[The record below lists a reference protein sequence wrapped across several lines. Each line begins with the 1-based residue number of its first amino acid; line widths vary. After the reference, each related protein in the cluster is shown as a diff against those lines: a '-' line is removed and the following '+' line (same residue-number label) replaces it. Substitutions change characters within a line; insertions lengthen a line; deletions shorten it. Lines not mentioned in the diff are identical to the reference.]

1 MELSKRLQGVVSLMP
16 PGGIICDV
24 GCDHGYVA
32 ITFIKRGIAERVIAM
47 DVNAGPLEQARR
59 NAGIYGVTDKLDFR
73 LSDGLG
79 KVSPGEAEAFL
90 CAGMGGRLMVHIMTE
105 GRAVMDKMKGAVLQP
120 QSELNLVRR
129 HIYEMGW
136 HIVKE
141 DMVFEQDGEEPD
153 EGKYYPM
160 MKVVKGKGN
169 DINNDDISQLVKDKL
184 VKEKFSLQDLYEEYG
199 EWLLKSRNRVLLQFL
214 KFEKELY
221 SDILSKLKQVQ
232 TCKGEV
238 RQKEI
243 EQKIR
248 FIDLGLEWFA
258 DEM

>member
-16 PGGIICDV
+16 PGGTICDV

-32 ITFIKRGIAERVIAM
+32 ITFIKRGIAEKVIAM
-47 DVNAGPLEQARR
+47 DVNVGPLEQAKR
-59 NAGIYGVTDKLDFR
+59 NAAIYGVTHKLDFR
-73 LSDGLG
+73 LSDGLS
-79 KVSPGEAEAFL
+79 KVTPGEADAFL

-105 GRAVMDKMKGAVLQP
+105 GKEVMDHMKGAVLQP

-160 MKVVKGKGN
+160 MYIEPGQEPVPDEVALTYGPLLLRDGHPVLKQYL
-169 DINNDDISQLVKDKL
+169 D
-184 VKEKFSLQDLYEEYG
+184 FSLKQKE
-199 EWLLKSRNRVLLQFL
+199 
-214 KFEKELY
+214 ELY
-221 SDILSKLKQVQ
+221 ARLSKQAVSEQAGKRLKVL
-232 TCKGEV
+232 KE
-238 RQKEI
+238 EI
-243 EQKIR
+243 EVMKC
-248 FIDLGLEWFA
+248 LHVKMSCNA
-258 DEM
+258 

>member
-16 PGGIICDV
+16 HGGTICDV
-24 GCDHGYVA
+24 GCDHGYVS

-59 NAGIYGVTDKLDFR
+59 NAAIYGVTDKLDFR
-73 LSDGLG
+73 LSDGLS
-79 KVSPGEAEAFL
+79 KVTPGEADAFL

-120 QSELNLVRR
+120 QSELNIVRR

-141 DMVFEQDGEEPD
+141 DMVFEQDGEEAD

-160 MKVVKGKGN
+160 MYIEPGCAAMPDEV
-169 DINNDDISQLVKDKL
+169 
-184 VKEKFSLQDLYEEYG
+184 SLTYG
-199 EWLLKSRNRVLLQFL
+199 PLLIRDRHPVLKQFL
-214 KFEKELY
+214 AYSLRMKEALLIHLTEQAA
-221 SDILSKLKQVQ
+221 SEQAGKRLKVL
-232 TCKGEV
+232 KE
-238 RQKEI
+238 EI
-243 EQKIR
+243 EVMKC
-248 FIDLGLEWFA
+248 LHA
-258 DEM
+258 KMSCNA